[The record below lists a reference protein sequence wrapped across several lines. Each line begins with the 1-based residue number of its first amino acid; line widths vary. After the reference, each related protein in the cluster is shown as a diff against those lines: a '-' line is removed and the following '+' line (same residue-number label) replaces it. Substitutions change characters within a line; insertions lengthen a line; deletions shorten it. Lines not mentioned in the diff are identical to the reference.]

1 MRKELLSL
9 QHGRLDR
16 EMWGPAERAFL
27 GRGLSL
33 NPQLS
38 SSADSHLDNQLIVE

>member
-9 QHGRLDR
+9 QHGRPDR